1 MLKEFVTYI
10 IEHLVDDKSA
20 VVVTQRQEGERYL
33 IEVHVASQD
42 LGKVIGKGGATI
54 RSIRAVASLVAAQ
67 QGYELAIEVA
77 Q

>member
-10 IEHLVDDKSA
+10 IEHLVDDKNA
-20 VVVTQRQEGERYL
+20 VAVTQRQEGERYF
-33 IEVHVASQD
+33 IEVRVASQD

-67 QGYELAIEVA
+67 KGYEIAIEVV